1 MFGRYDNK
9 VFVRNRYECV
19 RRSFGRL
26 RNAVSLTFPDRSAI
40 IKTNDSPDAQTVC
53 VGQPTEGY
61 LEPVRLDDTEAVREF
76 ITGSD
81 KPVAYTRLICDALA
95 GADNFVY
102 THPCVYANC
111 PTCNPEP
118 VPHRI
123 RIAIANARADCASYC
138 GDNAHPGAHLCPYH
152 CPDCDSTSQ
161 YRSVVL

>member
-61 LEPVRLDDTEAVREF
+61 LEPVRLADTEAVREF

-81 KPVAYTRLICDALA
+81 KPVADTRSPISDAGRKRISDILAGAFRYANPNGYRSLADAYTRLICDALA
-95 GADNFVY
+95 GDECF
-102 THPCVYANC
+102 TD
-111 PTCNPEP
+111 
-118 VPHRI
+118 R
-123 RIAIANARADCASYC
+123 
-138 GDNAHPGAHLCPYH
+138 